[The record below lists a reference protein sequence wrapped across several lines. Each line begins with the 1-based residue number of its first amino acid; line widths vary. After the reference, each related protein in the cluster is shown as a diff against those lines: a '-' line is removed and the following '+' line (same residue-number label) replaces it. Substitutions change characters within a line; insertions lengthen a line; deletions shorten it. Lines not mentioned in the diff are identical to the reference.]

1 MSQLYV
7 EFTYTRTHIYIQTH
21 LAGIA
26 DSHASK
32 SMHKYINMFYM
43 LTQAPLRY
51 SCHFVVASRKF
62 WRLTG
67 RMLAKE
73 KLFVFEKYDF
83 DFQHHA
89 K

>member
-1 MSQLYV
+1 
-7 EFTYTRTHIYIQTH
+7 
-21 LAGIA
+21 
-26 DSHASK
+26 
-32 SMHKYINMFYM
+32 M

-51 SCHFVVASRKF
+51 SCHFVVAARKF